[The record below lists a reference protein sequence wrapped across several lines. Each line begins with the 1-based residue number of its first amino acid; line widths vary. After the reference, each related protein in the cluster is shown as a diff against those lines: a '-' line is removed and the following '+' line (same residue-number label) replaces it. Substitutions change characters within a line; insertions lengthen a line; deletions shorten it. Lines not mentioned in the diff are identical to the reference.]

1 MQGAGFG
8 LFPIELRG
16 NSCYGHQECCL
27 RLPLNRALWVVLCHS
42 GMEEP
47 LSTPLLCFDFPVAF
61 PRCLCCL
68 TVQKVVKLLI
78 QTGSLLPW
86 CLFSIFP
93 LSKLV
98 LLGGGGVKEVFKISS
113 FLPKHLSLDSR
124 CEAASSLQDMA
135 LLISY
140 SPWPS
145 VSCAGKHFMPETR
158 RDGSKNEG
166 HLSMSPLL

>member
-98 LLGGGGVKEVFKISS
+98 LLGGGVSRKCLRSHPSFQSTSALTAGVR
-113 FLPKHLSLDSR
+113 LHPHYRTWL
-124 CEAASSLQDMA
+124 C
-135 LLISY
+135 
-140 SPWPS
+140 
-145 VSCAGKHFMPETR
+145 
-158 RDGSKNEG
+158 
-166 HLSMSPLL
+166 